1 MFTCNP
7 PPDPVIVENVL
18 EEVETCCLVASPSIV
33 KVYVTDPLAA
43 ATEKVI
49 GALLQY

>member
-1 MFTCNP
+1 M
-7 PPDPVIVENVL
+7 IVVNVL
-18 EEVETCCLVASPSIV
+18 EVVENCCLAALPSIV